1 MSKSQILL
9 DLGSKIDSIEI
20 LIWWSSIKRADI
32 RSFLRLI
39 WSVLRYTRD
48 MYSLEVLMWGS
59 IDGCNTYLAP
69 SHPVWVVFN
78 SRLLVSMRLQNI
90 FFCQILR
97 VTSCHLLV
105 HNCTLHHSTLFYVP
119 RQKTE
124 PRKVF
129 EFIRWTFQIS
139 VRSGGHG
146 YTCTQLK
153 EDSILIDMRGEW
165 HNPVHK
171 INVYHVL
178 WKVCERSDWW
188 KPTSHQQDLRQFWR
202 PVELGGRYLCTS
214 YQCF

>member
-1 MSKSQILL
+1 
-9 DLGSKIDSIEI
+9 
-20 LIWWSSIKRADI
+20 
-32 RSFLRLI
+32 
-39 WSVLRYTRD
+39 
-48 MYSLEVLMWGS
+48 MYSLEVLVWGP
-59 IDGCNTYLAP
+59 IAGCNTYLAA
-69 SHPVWVVFN
+69 SHPVWVVFPW
-78 SRLLVSMRLQNI
+78 RLLVSARLQNI

-105 HNCTLHHSTLFYVP
+105 HNCTLHHSTLFYVT

-129 EFIRWTFQIS
+129 EFILWSFQIS

-188 KPTSHQQDLRQFWR
+188 KPTSPQQGLQQFWR

-214 YQCF
+214 CQCFKSNLQLSFRATFLSLSLRHS